1 MSNSHTMPPQAAI
14 HAFLAAHSTLT
25 LATVSAGGQPVA
37 TDLFFAGDAGL
48 NLYWLSS
55 PTSRHSLNL
64 GRNPKAA
71 VTIHNETWTWTA
83 IAGVQMEG
91 EVVMLPSGTERA
103 AAWELYQARFPF
115 VAEFEAEVTRSAL
128 YKFIP
133 RWARLIDNAQGF
145 GHKLELSL

>member
-1 MSNSHTMPPQAAI
+1 M
-14 HAFLAAHSTLT
+14 
-25 LATVSAGGQPVA
+25 A
-37 TDLFFAGDAGL
+37 TDLFFARDAGL
-48 NLYWLSS
+48 NLYWVSS
-55 PTSRHSLNL
+55 PESRHSLNL

-91 EVVMLPSGTERA
+91 EVVMLRVGAERE

-115 VAEFEAEVTRSAL
+115 VAEFEAEVARSAL
-128 YKFIP
+128 YKFTP